1 MIEALSIAAI
11 KEFLKR
17 LWFWCKKYWQLLVGM
32 LIGVVLFFLSSDRS
46 GMKKTIQKFKEASD
60 EERSRS
66 LEISRDKENKVDEA
80 IDKFEKDIK
89 AAAESLVSRDEK
101 IDSKK
106 SDEINDLLA
115 EEEKSRGTIASEIQ
129 KKLDEI

>member
-89 AAAESLVSRDEK
+89 AAAESLVNRDEK

-106 SDEINDLLA
+106 SDEINDLLV